1 MTQERGTLNPSEP
14 HPMAHN
20 AHRYIISRGHKKNS
34 LSLEAL
40 SSCAIEGNRL
50 AEVCAETL
58 RRVMY
63 NEPVSDRYILGL
75 SWYLKELDEEEED
88 DLFPRGL
95 KDGGPISFNGLY
107 DSPVY
112 ND

>member
-20 AHRYIISRGHKKNS
+20 AYRYIISRDPNKNS
-34 LSLEAL
+34 LFLEAL

-63 NEPVSDRYILGL
+63 GESVSDRYLLGL
-75 SWYLKELDEEEED
+75 AWYLKEIDENE
-88 DLFPRGL
+88 
-95 KDGGPISFNGLY
+95 
-107 DSPVY
+107 
-112 ND
+112 

>member
-1 MTQERGTLNPSEP
+1 MTQERGTLNPTEP

-20 AHRYIISRGHKKNS
+20 AYRYIISRSPIKNS
-34 LSLEAL
+34 LALETL

-63 NEPVSDRYILGL
+63 NEPVSDRYLMGL
-75 SWYLKELDEEEED
+75 CLYLKEMDENNE
-88 DLFPRGL
+88 R
-95 KDGGPISFNGLY
+95 
-107 DSPVY
+107 
-112 ND
+112 